1 MKLSLILQKQDF
13 SMIMLHLIETE
24 RDLKYSNR
32 RFKKSKGKWDNI
44 IQTLSKIQRSLEVN
58 NLTTTCKIF
67 IS

>member
-32 RFKKSKGKWDNI
+32 RFKKSKGK
-44 IQTLSKIQRSLEVN
+44 
-58 NLTTTCKIF
+58 
-67 IS
+67 